1 MAPTLC
7 LVLVPSSMQGEC
19 RSEGQKLWKSPALVC
34 LVSPADA
41 LAPGF
46 LGGTWEQVSS
56 ILCMWPG
63 DSEAGFSCASGLES
77 KTGQGLLGGAGRC
90 SETALGRVT
99 WVERQPLAKAAPCA
113 PRTGQQWC
121 LWAGCLERAQCGPLC
136 AQSGCGLAPGA
147 SATHLGRDLAG
158 ADKPVCVQI
167 VKELLSYGAD
177 PNLLLTKGLGSAL
190 CVACDLAYESRRS
203 MDSKLALV
211 SLWGSPGR
219 GAAGGGGVVE
229 EGWWGDGAHPGAAH
243 CRWAQGC
250 GEARVDSRQ
259 RSLASCLPS
268 CSVSSLLTTPP
279 TPRPGLQVL
288 PGAAQLRAGAPGPP
302 PGQPLPATVWP
313 WGPPHCP
320 CPALPCTVVPSS
332 RGHLSRVGRERGQ
345 RVTCCRF
352 PGGWAT
358 SAVERL
364 ALSTCASG
372 GDHGHALGDRPG
384 ASELAWRSAGCS
396 RTKRRGP
403 A

>member
-1 MAPTLC
+1 MPLGWRARRARASWEELGGVLRQRWVGSPGWNSSPLPRQRHVPPALGSSGACGQDAWKGPSVAPS
-7 LVLVPSSMQGEC
+7 VL
-19 RSEGQKLWKSPALVC
+19 SPAV
-34 LVSPADA
+34 A
-41 LAPGF
+41 LLRVLPPPIR
-46 LGGTWEQVSS
+46 GG
-56 ILCMWPG
+56 
-63 DSEAGFSCASGLES
+63 
-77 KTGQGLLGGAGRC
+77 
-90 SETALGRVT
+90 
-99 WVERQPLAKAAPCA
+99 
-113 PRTGQQWC
+113 
-121 LWAGCLERAQCGPLC
+121 
-136 AQSGCGLAPGA
+136 
-147 SATHLGRDLAG
+147 DLAG